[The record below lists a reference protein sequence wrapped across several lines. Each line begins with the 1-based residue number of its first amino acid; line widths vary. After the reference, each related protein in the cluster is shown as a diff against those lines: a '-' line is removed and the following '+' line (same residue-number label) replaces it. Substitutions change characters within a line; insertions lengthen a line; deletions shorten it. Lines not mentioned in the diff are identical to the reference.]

1 MEREEDELPQSPVIM
16 RMKDICAVEGFKC
29 TLMISKS

>member
-1 MEREEDELPQSPVIM
+1 MEREEDELPQSPVIV
-16 RMKDICAVEGFKC
+16 RMKDICVVEGFKC